1 MKNGDPNQ
9 ETAMKKLEGKTAIV
23 TGGTSGMGRGIAE
36 RFAAEGATVVISGR
50 DEKRGQTVV
59 DAIAAQGG
67 NALFVSG
74 DVAELETNQ
83 KLIDAAVE
91 RFGGIDI
98 LAPNAGILGIG
109 GVLDDSLEAWRRTI
123 DVNLHAVYYLI
134 KLAAPVM
141 VNAGGGSIV
150 VNGSIAAYKGF
161 PNHPAYCAS
170 KGALVSLVRQLA
182 IDLAPKVRINILCPG
197 QVDTPLLWDSAKAF
211 PDPQGVVQA
220 AAERMPLKRL
230 GTPEDIAG
238 AALFLASDDSSWITG
253 AALTIDGGM
262 MATGG

>member
-1 MKNGDPNQ
+1 MS
-9 ETAMKKLEGKTAIV
+9 KLKGKVAII

-36 RFAAEGATVVISGR
+36 RFAAEGAAVVIGGRNEAHGR
-50 DEKRGQTVV
+50 DVV
-59 DAIAAQGG
+59 DGIVARGGRAVFVPGDIAA
-67 NALFVSG
+67 V
-74 DVAELETNQ
+74 ETNQ
-83 KLIDAAVE
+83 RLVDTAV
-91 RFGGIDI
+91 RHFGSIAI
-98 LAPNAGILGIG
+98 LVPNAGSLGIG
-109 GVLDDSLEAWRRTI
+109 GVLDTPLDVWRRTI
-123 DVNLHAVYYLI
+123 DINLNAVYYLI

-141 VNAGGGSIV
+141 LANGGGSIV

-182 IDLAPKVRINILCPG
+182 LDLAPTIRVNILCPG

-211 PDPQGVVQA
+211 PDPRGVVQA

-238 AALFLASDDSSWITG
+238 AALFLAGEDAAWITG
-253 AALTIDGGM
+253 AALTIDGGI
-262 MATGG
+262 MAGGG